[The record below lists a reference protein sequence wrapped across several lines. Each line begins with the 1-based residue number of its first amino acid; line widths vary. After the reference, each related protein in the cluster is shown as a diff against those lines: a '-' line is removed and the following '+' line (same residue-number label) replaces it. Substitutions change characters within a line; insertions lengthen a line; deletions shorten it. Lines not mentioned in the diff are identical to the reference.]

1 MNEILP
7 PFEFHRVFIEPWTVN
22 FDSVFWIALMGFFVI
37 AGCGLVGNFIILRR
51 MALVGDAVSHSILPG
66 IVLAFLITSSLASS
80 IVVLGAVT
88 AGVLSTVLIELI
100 HRQSR
105 VKTDAALGIVFST
118 FFAIGV
124 ILLSLFADGIHLDAE
139 CVLYGEI
146 GYVPLADP
154 VIIGGVDQGAV
165 PSAESLVTGGFN
177 LGPTPVVQMGLVTLA
192 ILILIVAFYKEL
204 VVTSFDPGLAKSL
217 GIPVNLVHYG
227 LMTVLSVAIVSA
239 FESVGAILVI
249 AMLIFPGATA
259 GLLSDRL
266 PTMLVLSVVLA
277 ALYSVLGIHLAT
289 WLDGSIAGAMVV
301 AAFMIFVLVWIFAP
315 RKGLLSRWR
324 KSLGR
329 SREASATGP
338 GGEPAAAG

>member
-1 MNEILP
+1 MSAVFP
-7 PFEFHRVFIEPWTVN
+7 AFDFHRVFIEPWTTN
-22 FDSVFWIALMGFFVI
+22 FESVFWIALMGFFVI
-37 AGCGLVGNFIILRR
+37 AGCGLVGNFIVLRR

-80 IVVLGAVT
+80 IVVLGAVA
-88 AGVLSTVLIELI
+88 AGVLSTVVIEVI

-124 ILLSLFADGIHLDAE
+124 ILLSLFADGVHLDAD

-154 VIIGGVDQGAV
+154 FVIGGIHPEAG
-165 PSAESLVTGGFN
+165 PTAESLVTGGFS
-177 LGPTPVVQMGLVTLA
+177 LGPTPVVQMGLVTLG
-192 ILILIVAFYKEL
+192 ILILIVVFYKEL

-217 GIPVNLVHYG
+217 GISVNVFHYG
-227 LMTVLSVAIVSA
+227 LMTVLSIAIVSA

-266 PTMLVLSVVLA
+266 PVMLLLSVALA
-277 ALYSVLGIHLAT
+277 AVYSVLGIHLAT
-289 WLDGSIAGAMVV
+289 WLDGSIAGSMVV
-301 AAFMIFVLVWIFAP
+301 VAFLIFVAVWFLAP
-315 RKGLLSRWR
+315 RKGLLTRWR
-324 KSLGR
+324 KQGAR
-329 SREASATGP
+329 AT
-338 GGEPAAAG
+338 A